1 MTWVSEALVEAS
13 EPILEKVSALVAE
26 ALPRGSAVSA
36 EEVAQQ
42 ARVTLGLLIEIVE
55 GDPTDSLFEYW
66 EEVGRSCSERKLAM
80 SEMPNAPDLLKSGIW
95 TELEGQVEGG
105 AMPLSDLVDVMMGIE
120 SILGKCSLAMFKS
133 YLGSRE
139 IKVAE
144 RTERMDALY
153 SLNRVLS
160 DDFDSDRM
168 YHSLAEKLAS
178 ITGISR
184 CSILLFGDE
193 GRVTPAASNFAGAL
207 EVLKDLSLEEL
218 GALAA
223 IAALGGPVVLRNG
236 EKKPPEIGSLLRRY
250 GTPLMLVVPLR
261 STGKQVG
268 VALLDEGRDGEF
280 PREQV
285 ELAVAVANQVA
296 IAIDKSSLI
305 EEMETRLKH
314 MAAIGVIARTLTS
327 FLDSKEQLR
336 SLLGMACAL
345 VSAGAGAIL
354 LLEAMFDEL
363 KVEVSEGA
371 DGWPEDTGFLKA
383 ARWSCDNGRPLLL
396 SRGSRE
402 RRFKVASG
410 ISGGMV
416 APLLIRDKAIG
427 VIAIAA
433 KPGSEYDRDDLELFA
448 NFAAQAAVSIENTQ
462 LYERLQDMYL
472 GAIGS
477 LAAAIEARDPYTV
490 GHSARVTQYAVA
502 IAEGMGL
509 TQPEIEELRL
519 AGLLHDLGKIGVPDS
534 ILNKPGRLSEEE
546 FSAIKM
552 HPALSMR
559 IIEPLPHLG
568 NIIPIIYHHHEHFD
582 GSGYMDGKSG
592 EKIPLGARIIT
603 VADSF
608 EAMTSDRPYRK
619 ALSRHEAMMELKR
632 CSGSQF
638 DPRVVSVFVDLL
650 EKTAD
655 EGS

>member
-1 MTWVSEALVEAS
+1 
-13 EPILEKVSALVAE
+13 
-26 ALPRGSAVSA
+26 
-36 EEVAQQ
+36 
-42 ARVTLGLLIEIVE
+42 
-55 GDPTDSLFEYW
+55 
-66 EEVGRSCSERKLAM
+66 
-80 SEMPNAPDLLKSGIW
+80 
-95 TELEGQVEGG
+95 
-105 AMPLSDLVDVMMGIE
+105 
-120 SILGKCSLAMFKS
+120 
-133 YLGSRE
+133 
-139 IKVAE
+139 
-144 RTERMDALY
+144 
-153 SLNRVLS
+153 
-160 DDFDSDRM
+160 
-168 YHSLAEKLAS
+168 
-178 ITGISR
+178 
-184 CSILLFGDE
+184 
-193 GRVTPAASNFAGAL
+193 
-207 EVLKDLSLEEL
+207 
-218 GALAA
+218 
-223 IAALGGPVVLRNG
+223 
-236 EKKPPEIGSLLRRY
+236 
-250 GTPLMLVVPLR
+250 
-261 STGKQVG
+261 
-268 VALLDEGRDGEF
+268 
-280 PREQV
+280 
-285 ELAVAVANQVA
+285 
-296 IAIDKSSLI
+296 
-305 EEMETRLKH
+305 
-314 MAAIGVIARTLTS
+314 
-327 FLDSKEQLR
+327 
-336 SLLGMACAL
+336 MACAL